1 MTLSIQRL
9 ILIGAGLTALVL
21 AGCAGTGGW
30 QSGFGGGAPP
40 KPKTVVVT
48 DFVLSSDVVM
58 LDRGYTAR
66 LERKV
71 GGLATYDRKPRT
83 AERVNDEIVASIVA
97 TLREAGLETQPGT
110 EDALTLTDEAL
121 VVGGRLRPGE
131 PGSAGKNKQIGFG
144 VGLGGVVADM
154 TISYFS
160 GRGKTPLLNFSAD
173 AAAAGKP
180 PTGKQAAA
188 RNAAIAA
195 VLTVEKTPPEKLS
208 PEVETQARRIGRAVG
223 ERVVAYAKE
232 RNWLESAEGGE
243 DVQVKLPKPKPASKA
258 GAKPKQTSAQKPEQ
272 EPEPAPEPQPGQG
285 SSQSNEPPDSPGT
298 GARRR

>member
-1 MTLSIQRL
+1 MILSIQRF
-9 ILIGAGLTALVL
+9 ILISVGISALAL
-21 AGCAGTGGW
+21 AGCAGTGAW
-30 QSGFGGGAPP
+30 QSGFGGSPP

-58 LDRGYTAR
+58 LDRGYTTR
-66 LERKV
+66 LEHKV
-71 GGLATYDRKPRT
+71 GGLATYERKPRT
-83 AERVNDEIVASIVA
+83 AERVNDEIVASVVA
-97 TLREAGLETQPGT
+97 TVREAGLDAQPGT

-160 GRGKTPLLNFSAD
+160 GRGKTPLLNFTAD
-173 AAAAGKP
+173 AAAGKP

-195 VLTVEKTPPEKLS
+195 VLTAEKTPPEKLS
-208 PEVETQARRIGRAVG
+208 PDVETQARRIGRAVG

-232 RNWLESAEGGE
+232 RNWLESAESGE
-243 DVQVKLPKPKPASKA
+243 DVQVKLPKPKPAPKA

-272 EPEPAPEPQPGQG
+272 EPEPALEPKPEQG
-285 SSQSNEPPDSPGT
+285 SSQSNEPSDSPGT